1 MTRHVKD
8 ITLEEIEEYIKLFL
22 DNKTYTFLKV
32 KHLDEEFFY
41 NGYILENNSESILF
55 KDDISGDL
63 PILKNKILRIEVS
76 KRDKNE

>member
-1 MTRHVKD
+1 MTRQSKTN
-8 ITLEEIEEYIKLFL
+8 TLEEIEEYIKLFL
-22 DNKTYTFLKV
+22 ENKTYTFLKI

-55 KDDISGDL
+55 KDNISGEL

-76 KRDKNE
+76 KRSEK